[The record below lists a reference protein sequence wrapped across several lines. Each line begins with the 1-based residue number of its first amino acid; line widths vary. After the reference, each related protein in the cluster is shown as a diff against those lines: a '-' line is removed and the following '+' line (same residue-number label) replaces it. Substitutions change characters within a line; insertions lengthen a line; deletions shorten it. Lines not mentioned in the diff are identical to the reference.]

1 MSETEAYIQLIAM
14 VGILLCLPY
23 CGYVFYN
30 IGKLITAKLFPPK
43 YLFIEITDEEGLV
56 RIEKIDLEDN
66 QELIKKLLRAK
77 SNFNENF

>member
-30 IGKLITAKLFPPK
+30 IGRWATAKLFPPT
-43 YLFIEITDEEGLV
+43 YLTIEITDETGTIRFE
-56 RIEKIDLEDN
+56 RIDLKNDE
-66 QELIKKLLRAK
+66 ELVNKLLLARGA
-77 SNFNENF
+77 SER